1 VSPWALAAPG
11 SRQPARGLEAAR
23 LRGYVKPA
31 PATRRG
37 ISWVGTTGV
46 LRSGTMFGRNRWRLG
61 ATLLWVVPLFLW
73 HAQVVWGAGAAD
85 PGGSRRL
92 AWDTLRNR
100 VSADLRDVSL
110 DAVLEEIATQTGWR
124 VWVEPG
130 MTGRVSTR
138 FDGLPP
144 GEALRRLLDRL
155 NFTLIPQ
162 SNEPPHL
169 YVFRTSMQDATRPVS
184 PPAPDAHSRSATN
197 RITNEWIVRLKPGAD
212 PDALARAVDAEIVG
226 RIEALRAYR
235 FRFADAEA
243 AERARQSLLESGG
256 VAALEANYPLGQPP
270 ALQGV
275 WSTSVGL
282 PRITPRERDPNAPL
296 VVAVVDTAVQ
306 PLPGPLNEFLLPTLQ
321 VAEPGGAVPEAP
333 THGTAMAQTIL
344 RGLEAAA
351 GPNSSVRLLPVDI
364 YGGRDVTSTFDL
376 ALGVYRAVQEGGAR
390 IVNLSLGG
398 EGDSP
403 LLHELIRQVSDG
415 GVLVVAAA
423 GNQPTTAPVYPAAYP
438 EVVAVTAGDRS
449 GTIAP
454 YANRGDFVD
463 VVAPGASVVYYQG
476 QPFLV
481 AGTSAAAAFTS
492 GVAAGLVEGRPARAD
507 EIVTALK
514 TILGAPRP

>member
-1 VSPWALAAPG
+1 LLLVGWG
-11 SRQPARGLEAAR
+11 RRQPARGLDAAR
-23 LRGYVKPA
+23 LRGSLKPA

-37 ISWVGTTGV
+37 IAWVGTMDV
-46 LRSGTMFGRNRWRLG
+46 VPSVTMFGRNRWGLR
-61 ATLLWVVPLFLW
+61 ATLLWVVPLVFW
-73 HAQVVWGAGAAD
+73 HAWVAWGAGAAD

-92 AWDTLRNR
+92 AWDTARNR
-100 VSADLRDVSL
+100 VSADLRDIPL
-110 DAVLEEIATQTGWR
+110 DAVLQEIATQTGWR

-130 MTGRVSTR
+130 MAGRVSTR
-138 FDGLPP
+138 FEDLPP

-169 YVFRTSMQDATRPVS
+169 YVFRTSMQDATRPV
-184 PPAPDAHSRSATN
+184 PTPTPDAHVRGATN
-197 RITNEWIVRLKPGAD
+197 RIMNEWIVRLKPGAD
-212 PDALARAVDAEIVG
+212 PDALARAVGAEIVG

-235 FRFADAEA
+235 FRFAEAEA
-243 AERARQSLLESGG
+243 AGRARQSLLESGD
-256 VAALEANYPLGQPP
+256 VAALEANHQLGQPP
-270 ALQGV
+270 PLQGV

-321 VAEPGGAVPEAP
+321 VAEPEGTVPEAP

-364 YGGRDVTSTFDL
+364 YGGREVTSTFDL

-403 LLHELIRQVSDG
+403 LLHELIRQVSEG

-449 GTIAP
+449 GEVAP
-454 YANRGDFVD
+454 YANRGEFVD
-463 VVAPGASVVYYQG
+463 VVAPGASVIFHQG
-476 QPFLV
+476 KPFLV

-492 GVAAGLVEGRPARAD
+492 GVAAGLEESRPARPD
-507 EIVTALK
+507 EIVNALK
-514 TILGAPRP
+514 TILGTPKQ

>member
-1 VSPWALAAPG
+1 
-11 SRQPARGLEAAR
+11 
-23 LRGYVKPA
+23 
-31 PATRRG
+31 
-37 ISWVGTTGV
+37 
-46 LRSGTMFGRNRWRLG
+46 MFGRNRWRLG
-61 ATLLWVVPLFLW
+61 ATLLWVVPLVLW

-92 AWDTLRNR
+92 AWDTARNR
-100 VSADLRDVSL
+100 VSADLRDASL
-110 DAVLEEIATQTGWR
+110 DAVLEEIATQTRWR

-162 SNEPPHL
+162 SNGPPHL
-169 YVFRTSMQDATRPVS
+169 YVFRTSMQDATRPLS
-184 PPAPDAHSRSATN
+184 AAADDLHAGGATN
-197 RITNEWIVRLKPGAD
+197 RIANEWIVRLKPGTD
-212 PDALARAVDAEIVG
+212 PEALARSVGAEIAG
-226 RIEALRAYR
+226 RIEELGAYR
-235 FRFADAEA
+235 FRFADAAA
-243 AERARQSLLESGG
+243 AERARRSLEENAG
-256 VAALEANYPLGQPP
+256 VSAVEPNHALGQPA
-270 ALQGV
+270 ALQAV

-282 PRITPRERDPNAPL
+282 PRVTPRSQDPNAPL

-306 PLPGPLNEFLLPTLQ
+306 PLPGTLNSFLLPPLQ
-321 VAEPGGAVPEAP
+321 VAESAGPPPELP

-351 GPNSSVRLLPVDI
+351 GPNSSARLLPVDVF
-364 YGGRDVTSTFDL
+364 GGRETTSTFDL
-376 ALGVYRAVQEGGAR
+376 ALGVYRAVQDGGAR

-398 EGDSP
+398 EADSP

-454 YANRGDFVD
+454 YANRGEFVD

-481 AGTSAAAAFTS
+481 AGTSAAAAFAS
-492 GVAAGLVEGRPARAD
+492 GVAAGLVESRPAKPD
-507 EIVTALK
+507 EIINALK
-514 TILGAPRP
+514 TVLGTPKQ